1 MKRNNTK
8 KVLIGNTSIGGDDKV
23 VIQSMCNTK
32 TSDILSTIKQ
42 INELEDTGCEVV
54 RVSIPDHE
62 SARAISKIKD
72 KINIPLVGDI
82 HFDYKLALAAIENG
96 IDKIRINPGNIGS
109 GLCEVVKACKEKN
122 IPIRVG
128 VNSGS
133 LEKDI
138 LDKFGSVTKE
148 ALVESA
154 LKNIKIIED
163 FGYDNLVISIKSS
176 DVMLCYEAYKLLS
189 DKTNYPLHVGITEA
203 GTLWSGNIKSSI
215 GLGLILNEGIGDTIR
230 VSLSGN
236 PIEEIKTAKL
246 ILKTLNIKKG
256 GIDIISCPT
265 CARTNIDI
273 ISIADKLEKSI
284 TPNIRKKFANKNF
297 KIAVMG
303 CAVNGPG
310 EAKDCDIG
318 IAGGNK
324 EALLFKF
331 GKIISKIP
339 EDKIIETILDYLD
352 RV

>member
-8 KVLIGNTSIGGDDKV
+8 KIIVGNTSIGGSESV

-32 TSDILSTIKQ
+32 TSDIVATINQ
-42 INELEDTGCEVV
+42 INELEKEGCEII
-54 RVSIPDHE
+54 RVSIPDLE
-62 SARAISKIKD
+62 SASAVSAIKEKIS
-72 KINIPLVGDI
+72 IPLVGDI

-138 LDKFGSVTKE
+138 LEKFGSVTKE

-273 ISIADKLEKSI
+273 ITIADNIEKAI
-284 TPNIRKKFANKNF
+284 TQDIRKKFENRNF

-318 IAGGNK
+318 IAGGYK
-324 EALLFKF
+324 EALLFKN
-331 GKIISKIP
+331 GEIISKVS
-339 EDKIIETILDYLD
+339 EDKIVECILDYLNN
-352 RV
+352 V

>member
-1 MKRNNTK
+1 
-8 KVLIGNTSIGGDDKV
+8 
-23 VIQSMCNTK
+23 MCNTK
-32 TSDILSTIKQ
+32 TSDVLSTAKQ
-42 INELEDTGCEVV
+42 INELEDAGCEVV
-54 RVSIPDHE
+54 RVSIPDIE
-62 SARAISKIKD
+62 SASAISKIKE
-72 KINIPLVGDI
+72 KISIPLVGDI
-82 HFDYKLALAAIENG
+82 HFDYKLALLAIENG
-96 IDKIRINPGNIGS
+96 IDKIRINPGNIGD
-109 GLCEVVKACKEKN
+109 GLAFVVKACSVKN

-138 LDKFGSVTKE
+138 LAKYGSVTKE

-154 LKNIKIIED
+154 LSNIKKIED
-163 FGYDNLVISIKSS
+163 LGYDNIVVSIKSS

-189 DKTNYPLHVGITEA
+189 EKTRYPLHVGITEA

-230 VSLSGN
+230 VSLSGS
-236 PIEEIKTAKL
+236 PIEEVKTAKL

-273 ISIADKLEKSI
+273 IFIADNIEKSI
-284 TPNIRKKFANKNF
+284 TPEIRKKFENRNF

-324 EALLFKF
+324 EALLFKN
-331 GKIISKIP
+331 GEIISKID
-339 EDKIIETILDYLD
+339 EDKIIETIIEYLEKI
-352 RV
+352 